1 MGNFDYLFKEW
12 KKQIENKERPN
23 VVCKPCWELKYCPYG
38 VLVEEF
44 PIGERGAFKDC
55 IIFNHEC
62 PVFYVAEPFTE
73 TKEKRRVSRNISA
86 VVKRRVDRK
95 DDMHCQICNQ
105 HIRDDEVNYDHI
117 IPWSLGGS
125 SDESN
130 VRLLCSK
137 CNKKRG
143 NKYQEEYLKKDVFE
157 DLTEIDKAIEK
168 QRQVQ
173 LSSSQICD
181 LLNLYQLFLFIEK
194 ETSKE
199 EVKKVFL
206 EIVENKENSRELDE
220 FMFDLIVKLDGIFEH
235 IDNVFSDNKKSE
247 IVLFR
252 WGRIDGKIHNVTE
265 CIEKLNIDKKYYY
278 ECEEELILL
287 LGFDL
292 SENVIEDD
300 EYLKYLPFNN
310 IDIEGE

>member
-1 MGNFDYLFKEW
+1 MFKEW
-12 KKQIENKERPN
+12 KKQIENKERAY

-44 PIGERGAFKDC
+44 PIGERGNFKDC
-55 IIFNHEC
+55 VIFNHEC

-73 TKEKRRVSRNISA
+73 TKEKRRVSRNISS

-105 HIRDDEVNYDHI
+105 HIRDDDVNYDHV

-130 VRLLCSK
+130 VRLLCST

-143 NKYQEEYLKKDVFE
+143 NKYQEEYLKKDVLE
-157 DLTEIDKAIEK
+157 DLPEVDRAIEI
-168 QRQVQ
+168 QRQIKLKYTQV
-173 LSSSQICD
+173 CD
-181 LLNLYQLFLFIEK
+181 LLNLYQLFLCLK
-194 ETSKE
+194 KE
-199 EVKKVFL
+199 EQKDKVKESFL
-206 EIVENKENSRELDE
+206 KIIENKENTKEMDE
-220 FMFDLIVKLDGIFEH
+220 FMFDLIVKIDGIFEH
-235 IDNVFSDNKKSE
+235 IDNVFSDSKKSR
-247 IVLFR
+247 IILFR
-252 WGRIDGKIHNVTE
+252 WGRYDGKIHSVEE
-265 CIEKLNIDKKYYY
+265 CIEKFKIDKKYYY

-292 SENVIEDD
+292 YDNVIEEE
-300 EYLKYLPFNN
+300 EYLKYVPFNN
-310 IDIEGE
+310 INIEGE